1 MKKTRIWELDFL
13 RGFAIIMMIFDHLM
27 YDFRNLNS
35 IFSNFY
41 QIDLP
46 AFNFLN
52 DMARWYWSSDLRF
65 VGHLFFVALF
75 LVISGISFTFSKSN
89 LTRGTKLVIVALLI
103 SIVTYAIE
111 EWTGMNI
118 FILFGVIHMFGFS
131 ILLTYLV
138 RKIWNNDWFVLA
150 IGSLIIGWGIINQ
163 FWELN
168 YIASVSISDMPQII
182 IGTKS
187 YGADTFGLVPYS
199 GVIMIGTVIGNQFYK
214 NRVSL
219 IPSVKISEK
228 NIVNWVGR
236 NSLIIFLTH
245 QFVLFGLIFLI
256 GYLFGYRM

>member
-27 YDFRNLNS
+27 YDFRNMNS
-35 IFSNFY
+35 IFRNFN
-41 QIDLP
+41 QLDLGF
-46 AFNFLN
+46 FNTLN
-52 DMARWYWSSDLRF
+52 DIARWYWSSDLRF
-65 VGHLFFVALF
+65 VGHMFFVALF
-75 LVISGISFTFSKSN
+75 LLISGISYTFSKSN
-89 LTRGTKLVIVALLI
+89 LSRGLKLVVVAVLI
-103 SIVTYAIE
+103 SVVTYAIE
-111 EWTGMNI
+111 EITKLNV

-150 IGSLIIGWGIINQ
+150 MGSFIIGLGIINQ

-168 YIASVSISDMPQII
+168 YISFVTISDMPEII

-187 YGADTFGLVPYS
+187 YGADTFGLVPYA
-199 GVIMIGTVIGNQFYK
+199 GVIMVGTVIGNQFYK
-214 NRVSL
+214 HRVTL
-219 IPSVKISEK
+219 IPNVKVSEK

-236 NSLIIFLTH
+236 NSLVIFLTH
-245 QFVLFGLIFLI
+245 QFVLFGLILLI